1 MQSKKHSLIESIT
14 NVVVGY
20 IVALISQFAIF
31 PIFDIHVELKT
42 NLYIGLW
49 FTIVSIIRSY
59 LFRRVYNKLT

>member
-20 IVALISQFAIF
+20 IVALISQLAIF